1 MSDGHTLLER
11 DATRRSADEQREFER
26 AKVAEHYEHDPE
38 IFSLVLDSQ
47 LAYST
52 GIFLR
57 PDEDLE
63 TAQQRKFAHIRALLR
78 LQPGDRVF
86 DAGCGWGSVLL
97 HLAQHAGAQV
107 HGITLSAKQ
116 REVALDRARLRGIAD
131 RVRIDVTHIGEVEL
145 EPESLDAVVFSGSI
159 VHMHDR
165 EGIHRWVARHLRPGG
180 RLFISDCYFPAEQRG
195 SRESEATGYIL
206 GRALGYCR
214 LLTLSEELAL
224 IEKSGLDIR
233 LIEDLTSSYVRTVKH
248 WIDNV
253 RRNRAKLERMA
264 PGFAH
269 LLQTYMTVGRHSFLR
284 RTALEYMILAT
295 KPEAGTDLADWSIP
309 GTLA

>member
-1 MSDGHTLLER
+1 MSQGHTLLER
-11 DATRRSADEQREFER
+11 AAAERSAAEQRDFER
-26 AKVAEHYEHDPE
+26 AKVSQHYEHDPE

-57 PDEDLE
+57 ADEDLE
-63 TAQQRKFAHIRALLR
+63 TAQQRKFGHIRALLR

-97 HLAQHAGAQV
+97 DLAQHAGAYV

-116 REVALDRARLRGIAD
+116 REVALDRARVRGVAQ
-131 RVRIDVTHIGEVEL
+131 RVRIDVAHIGEVEL
-145 EPESLDAVVFSGSI
+145 APESLDAVVFSGSI
-159 VHMHDR
+159 VHIHDR
-165 EGIHRWVARHLRPGG
+165 AGVHRWVARHLKPGG

-195 SRESEATGYIL
+195 SRDSEATDYIL

-214 LLTLSEELAL
+214 LLTLSDELKL
-224 IEKSGLDIR
+224 IEESGLDIR
-233 LIEDLTSSYVRTVKH
+233 LVEDLTSSYVRTVKH

-253 RRNRAKLERMA
+253 RRNRAKLERLA

-295 KPEAGTDLADWSIP
+295 KPTADTDLADWSIS
-309 GTLA
+309 GTVG

>member
-1 MSDGHTLLER
+1 MSDGHTVLER
-11 DATRRSADEQREFER
+11 AASARSAADQRDFER

-52 GIFLR
+52 GIFLA

-78 LQPGDRVF
+78 LKPGDSVF

-97 HLAQHAGAQV
+97 NLAQHAGAHV

-116 REVALDRARLRGIAD
+116 REVALDRARIRGVAD
-131 RVRIDVTHIGEVEL
+131 RVRIDVAHIGEVEL
-145 EPESLDAVVFSGSI
+145 DPQSLDAVVFSGSI

-165 EGIHRWVARHLRPGG
+165 AGVHRWVARHLKPGG

-195 SRESEATGYIL
+195 SRETEATDYIL

-214 LLTLSEELAL
+214 LLTLSEELKL
-224 IEKSGLDIR
+224 IEESGLDIR

-248 WIDNV
+248 WIDNI

-295 KPEAGTDLADWSIP
+295 KPQSQTDLADWSIP
-309 GTLA
+309 GAVR

>member
-1 MSDGHTLLER
+1 MSGAHTLLER
-11 DATRRSADEQREFER
+11 EATERSAAEQREFER
-26 AKVAEHYEHDPE
+26 ARVSQHYEHDPA

-52 GIFLR
+52 GVFLA

-63 TAQQRKFAHIRALLR
+63 TAQQRKLAHIAKLLR

-97 HLAQHAGAQV
+97 HLAQHSGARV
-107 HGITLSAKQ
+107 HGITLSARQ
-116 REVALDRARLRGIAD
+116 REVALDRAAERGVAG
-131 RVRIDVTHIGEVEL
+131 RVRIDVAHIGEVEL
-145 EPESLDAVVFSGSI
+145 EPASLDAVVFSGSI

-165 EGIHRWVARHLRPGG
+165 AAIHGWVARHLKPGG

-195 SRESEATGYIL
+195 SRDSDATEYIL

-214 LLTLSEELAL
+214 LLTLAEELAL
-224 IEKSGLDIR
+224 IERSGLDIR
-233 LIEDLTSSYVRTVKH
+233 LVEDLTSSYVRTVKH
-248 WIDNV
+248 WIDNI
-253 RRNRAKLERMA
+253 RRNRARLDRLA

-295 KPEAGTDLADWSIP
+295 KPQGQTDLADWSIP
-309 GTLA
+309 GLNG